1 MNKNMKYGYE
11 VERAI
16 VAEIVARY
24 QKEGMSH
31 VEFAKILYGDTPTSS
46 TKWRR
51 IRNTSPTGK
60 PQSLPVF
67 EAVAAA
73 EILGLNFYSLA
84 FQIEERSRSRTV
96 NLPTLTFS
104 RSYYRSLQ

>member
-1 MNKNMKYGYE
+1 MTHIIDMNEHTQYGYE

-16 VAEIVARY
+16 VTEIVDRY
-24 QKEGMSH
+24 MQQGMKH
-31 VEFAKILYGDTPTSS
+31 VEFARLLYGNDSTAP

-60 PQSLPVF
+60 PQGFPVH

-73 EILGLNFYSLA
+73 QILGMDYYSLV
-84 FQIEERSRSRTV
+84 FLVEERLKMIRA
-96 NLPTLTFS
+96 
-104 RSYYRSLQ
+104 